1 MREPTPGEMTL
12 RCTLYRVTHSPAS
25 GSMHT
30 RVRMPIWQ
38 CWCKLEVIGGSV
50 YWDNQQTEDAISH
63 RIIIRQC
70 KGNTRPQ
77 DLPRLVE
84 VECDGIWYRV
94 KRVTALN
101 AGRWFTLLECE
112 VLNAADNQNPGG
124 AETAG

>member
-1 MREPTPGEMTL
+1 MKEPLSGEMRQ
-12 RCTLYRVTHSPAS
+12 RCTLYRVQ
-25 GSMHT
+25 HT
-30 RVRMPIWQ
+30 PSADARHAKAMTPIWQ

-84 VECDGIWYRV
+84 VECDGIRYRV

-124 AETAG
+124 SETAG